1 VPDYRRVALHGIER
15 NGIDENHNQ
24 GEIVAMRIT
33 RIVATWV
40 VSALIATTAL
50 ALDTYKA
57 DPAHSSV
64 NFTVDHMVVNTVH
77 GRFRQFEG
85 TITVDPDN
93 GNALKAASGTI
104 QTKSI
109 DTDIEKR
116 DDHLRSP
123 DFFDAEKFP
132 TITFEST
139 EIKKDGDNQVLV
151 GKFTMHG
158 VTKDVS
164 LPCTLKGPIKSPMGG
179 TIFGLEVNAKINR
192 KDYGLAWNK
201 VLEAGGLMV
210 GEDVTIKINAE
221 FVKRATD
228 KK

>member
-1 VPDYRRVALHGIER
+1 
-15 NGIDENHNQ
+15 
-24 GEIVAMRIT
+24 MKIT
-33 RIVATWV
+33 RIIATCAI
-40 VSALIATTAL
+40 SALIASTWAF

-93 GNALKAASGTI
+93 NNALTAASGTI

-123 DFFDAEKFP
+123 DFF
-132 TITFEST
+132 
-139 EIKKDGDNQVLV
+139 
-151 GKFTMHG
+151 
-158 VTKDVS
+158 
-164 LPCTLKGPIKSPMGG
+164 
-179 TIFGLEVNAKINR
+179 
-192 KDYGLAWNK
+192 
-201 VLEAGGLMV
+201 
-210 GEDVTIKINAE
+210 
-221 FVKRATD
+221 
-228 KK
+228 